1 MKKVGFVIPCYKSE
15 KTIGMVVDEI
25 EEAITNLDYEY
36 EIILVNDYSPDNTF
50 ETIKRLADKN
60 QRIIAVNLAKN
71 FGQHAAIMA
80 GFHYLSDDTD
90 IICCLDDDGQTP
102 ANEIGKLIFK
112 LDEGYDVVY
121 AKYDTKE
128 HSLFRNFGSKVNS
141 IMAEYLIGKPK
152 NLFISS
158 YFVARRFVIDEMK
171 EYEHSYPY
179 LIGLVLRTTSNI
191 TNVNVVHRSRMVG
204 ESGYN
209 LKKLMKL
216 WLNGF
221 TAFSIQPLRVATLL
235 GFLFA
240 FGGFVFVIYAIINK
254 FMNPHVPM
262 GWSSVIAAI
271 FLIGGSIL
279 LVLGMIGEYV
289 GRIYI
294 CMNRSPQ
301 FVIRDVV
308 DGKHLKEDD
317 NE

>member
-141 IMAEYLIGKPK
+141 IKTFYL
-152 NLFISS
+152 F
-158 YFVARRFVIDEMK
+158 
-171 EYEHSYPY
+171 
-179 LIGLVLRTTSNI
+179 TNI
-191 TNVNVVHRSRMVG
+191 FYIRM
-204 ESGYN
+204 
-209 LKKLMKL
+209 
-216 WLNGF
+216 
-221 TAFSIQPLRVATLL
+221 
-235 GFLFA
+235 
-240 FGGFVFVIYAIINK
+240 
-254 FMNPHVPM
+254 
-262 GWSSVIAAI
+262 
-271 FLIGGSIL
+271 
-279 LVLGMIGEYV
+279 
-289 GRIYI
+289 
-294 CMNRSPQ
+294 
-301 FVIRDVV
+301 
-308 DGKHLKEDD
+308 
-317 NE
+317 